1 MAPSVLRSLGGVTI
15 LSLIQLAT
23 QFALQ
28 TIIAA
33 KFGATATMDAFNAA
47 LTLPSTATTIVMVS
61 LSYVMIPAL
70 TQPMTVDRSHPAS
83 WQLAKAIGC
92 WVLSFAFLVSLLGTL
107 FSSAILSLLCPGF
120 DAETQRV
127 AGSCLAVLSWQFFLG
142 VVVSWIGSI
151 ANACQ
156 IFRWPVVASCVG
168 AATNWLLAYLWI
180 EQGIQGYAW
189 SIIVSG
195 WVQISLLVVPFGKE
209 LFGPWSWR
217 HPRLFQVLMQWVPL
231 LIGGAYIRVD
241 PIVDRYLGSSME
253 EGSIAHLG
261 YAQRLIQAILVL
273 ASGGLLTILFP
284 KLTSNDP
291 EDPGKGLAVRMKL
304 GMHGLL
310 LIVVPIAI
318 GGSLF
323 SELVIRDLLE
333 RERFLPEDTA
343 SVAQLFTILLIMFA
357 GASFADLLARG
368 FYTLNDSWT
377 PTTLTCI
384 AITFTFIGKFLTAEI
399 WGAKSLAWWTS
410 GYFVLVTM
418 ALALALQPR
427 IGSLLDRR
435 LGTSLVWSVLASL
448 MACAVAYGV
457 CRAIGPMG
465 SLVAA
470 PTAAAV
476 YGAAVLPLVRQ
487 LRDRP
492 MTSEG
497 HKRNSASKTN

>member
-1 MAPSVLRSLGGVTI
+1 MG
-15 LSLIQLAT
+15 
-23 QFALQ
+23 
-28 TIIAA
+28 
-33 KFGATATMDAFNAA
+33 
-47 LTLPSTATTIVMVS
+47 
-61 LSYVMIPAL
+61 
-70 TQPMTVDRSHPAS
+70 
-83 WQLAKAIGC
+83 
-92 WVLSFAFLVSLLGTL
+92 SFAHRWSLH
-107 FSSAILSLLCPGF
+107 
-120 DAETQRV
+120 
-127 AGSCLAVLSWQFFLG
+127 SCRSDRR
-142 VVVSWIGSI
+142 SI
-151 ANACQ
+151 S
-156 IFRWPVVASCVG
+156 R
-168 AATNWLLAYLWI
+168 
-180 EQGIQGYAW
+180 
-189 SIIVSG
+189 
-195 WVQISLLVVPFGKE
+195 
-209 LFGPWSWR
+209 
-217 HPRLFQVLMQWVPL
+217 FQH
-231 LIGGAYIRVD
+231 GR
-241 PIVDRYLGSSME
+241 R
-253 EGSIAHLG
+253 SIAHLG

-418 ALALALQPR
+418 ALALALQP
-427 IGSLLDRR
+427 GLDPSL
-435 LGTSLVWSVLASL
+435 
-448 MACAVAYGV
+448 
-457 CRAIGPMG
+457 
-465 SLVAA
+465 
-470 PTAAAV
+470 TA
-476 YGAAVLPLVRQ
+476 G
-487 LRDRP
+487 
-492 MTSEG
+492 
-497 HKRNSASKTN
+497 